1 MSVVKYN
8 RSITLTEEGYL
19 QVTKTYATKN
29 LSSAAVSIAK
39 DLGRV
44 WQWEWDRTSA
54 VVLFELPQVFGVSF
68 QDVYPL
74 LVNYCEPYM
83 RAMQLTDSTVFNV
96 YQTNWNRAIKA

>member
-19 QVTKTYATKN
+19 HVTKTYASKN
-29 LSSAAVSIAK
+29 LSCAAVDMAK

-44 WQWEWDRTSA
+44 WEWEWDRTSA

-83 RAMQLTDSTVFNV
+83 RAMQLSDTTVFNM
-96 YQTNWNRAIKA
+96 YQVNWNRAIKA